1 MNKKIFFQK
10 QQKELSDALG
20 KAGKI
25 DSRLSLWRSL
35 AFVGAVL
42 ALAAGYD
49 GYAWG
54 YGAGVAFLVLF
65 MFLVRRHGRLRREM
79 ERLSDRLKAA
89 EAFLARMEGG
99 WRDLPVAGE
108 NFLCEERPQGLD
120 LHIFGKAS
128 LFQYL
133 CFARTAG
140 GRERL
145 ADVLSP
151 FPESRET
158 IMARQQAAGEMA
170 RDKDFAL
177 KLAGLLLALPDNHDL
192 MPLADKIRGQEAEG
206 LAYAIAKKLRYVLP
220 VLPWLALL
228 GSLVN
233 GLPLEVPFSLWGL
246 NLALSLW
253 AAGTHGEIL
262 APMLEISHA
271 LRGYEGVLLSL
282 EGKEPKSPYL
292 VDLRRHFLGETEGKD
307 RGRKASEG
315 LRRLAGLSE
324 RFLYRQNI
332 LAFVLL
338 NALFLMDS
346 HLAAGFLKWQRG
358 AGRQLS
364 GWLSALQEVEMLLSL
379 AVPALTREKSS
390 LPVIWE
396 GNVPRLRAVGAE
408 SLLIDEGKAVGNGA
422 DFKGESVI
430 ITGSNMSGKTTYMR
444 TLGSTAVLAYAGAAV
459 PAESFE
465 LSLMDIYTSIQVSD
479 DLSKGISTFYAELLR
494 VRQMV
499 EAAEKGR
506 PMLCCIDEIF
516 KGTNSADRIVGAK
529 AAINCLSRP
538 HILAFITTH
547 DFELCDLKG
556 PEGQTL
562 RNFHF
567 EEHYEDDKI
576 EFDFKLKEGRCT
588 TTNAQYLL
596 KMAGILKDGQV
607 C

>member
-1 MNKKIFFQK
+1 MSKKDFFLKAKGDLTEQRKALQK
-10 QQKELSDALG
+10 VEEKLM
-20 KAGKI
+20 
-25 DSRLSLWRSL
+25 LWRIL
-35 AFVGAVL
+35 AFVGAL
-42 ALAAGYD
+42 LLFAAGYD
-49 GYAWG
+49 GYAFG
-54 YGAGVAFLVLF
+54 YGAGGLLLF
-65 MFLVRRHGRLRREM
+65 VFALLVRRHGRVRE
-79 ERLSDRLKAA
+79 RISSLSDRLKAV
-89 EAFLARMEGG
+89 EDFLARREGS
-99 WRDLPVAGE
+99 WRELAADGAG
-108 NFLCEERPQGLD
+108 FQREELPQGQD
-120 LHIFGKAS
+120 LHIFGRAS

-133 CFARTAG
+133 CLARTAG

-151 FPESRET
+151 FPESREV
-158 IMARQQAAGEMA
+158 ILARQQAAMELA
-170 RDKDFAL
+170 RDKGLAL

-192 MPLADKIRGQEAEG
+192 TPLAEKIRGREPEG
-206 LAYAIAKKLRYVLP
+206 LAYAIAKKLRYALP
-220 VLPWLALL
+220 LLPWLALL
-228 GSLVN
+228 GCLF
-233 GLPLEVPFSLWGL
+233 GACPLELALALWGL

-253 AAGTHGEIL
+253 AVGAHGDIL
-262 APMLEISHA
+262 APLLEINHA
-271 LRGYEGVLLSL
+271 LRGYEGVFLSL
-282 EGKEPKSPYL
+282 EEFEPKSPYL
-292 VDLRRHFLGETEGKD
+292 HDLRRHFLGETEGKE
-307 RGRKASEG
+307 RSLRASLG
-315 LRRLAGLSE
+315 LRKLAGLSE
-324 RFLYRQNI
+324 RFRYRQNI

-346 HLAAGFLKWQRG
+346 HLAVAFLEWQRG

-379 AVPALTREKSS
+379 SVPALLREKTS
-390 LPVIWE
+390 LPILLE
-396 GNVPRLRAVGAE
+396 GNAPRLRAVGAE

-444 TLGSTAVLAYAGAAV
+444 TLAGTAVLAYAGAAV

-499 EAAEKGR
+499 EAAERGR

-529 AAINCLSRP
+529 AAINCLARP
-538 HILAFITTH
+538 HILALITTH
-547 DFELCDLKG
+547 DFELCDLRTPQG
-556 PEGQTL
+556 EGL

-567 EEHYEDDKI
+567 EEHYENDKI

-596 KMAGILKDGQV
+596 KMAGIMAD
-607 C
+607 